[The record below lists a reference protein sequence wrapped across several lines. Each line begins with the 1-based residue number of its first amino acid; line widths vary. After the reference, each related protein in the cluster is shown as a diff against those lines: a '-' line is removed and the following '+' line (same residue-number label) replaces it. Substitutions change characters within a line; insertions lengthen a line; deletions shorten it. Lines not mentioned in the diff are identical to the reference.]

1 MTTFRSARS
10 NDLPRLIELGSR
22 MRLESLIWYPPVDEA
37 FLRKN
42 AEVVFSN
49 PNKFCCVVAEN
60 GSNIVGW
67 LNGLVSGYVFSPMPV
82 AVHDIFYI
90 APEHR
95 SYQTARGLILAYIE
109 WAESLG
115 IKRQVIRLDTAL
127 RPEKVDRFYR
137 RMGFHPI
144 GGQYVRDGYSHCNS
158 GDNCAR

>member
-1 MTTFRSARS
+1 MIRKATTS
-10 NDLPRLIELGSR
+10 DLPSLITLGER
-22 MRLESLIWYPPVDEA
+22 MRLESLVWYPPIEEDY
-37 FLRKN
+37 LREKM
-42 AEVVFSN
+42 EVVFSH
-49 PNKFCCVVAEN
+49 PDKFCCFVAQN

-67 LNGLVSGYVFSPMPV
+67 LNGLVSGYAFSPVPV
-82 AVHDIFYI
+82 AVHDVFYI

-95 SYQTARGLILAYIE
+95 SYQTARGLVRAYVE

-144 GGQYVRDGYSHCNS
+144 GGQYIRDGRSNNDS
-158 GDNCAR
+158 GAGRAR

>member
-1 MTTFRSARS
+1 MSTSLRNARTD
-10 NDLPRLIELGSR
+10 DLPEIINLGNR
-22 MRLESLIWYPPVDEA
+22 IRLESLVWYPPIEEDYLEENWKTLVSTPD
-37 FLRKN
+37 
-42 AEVVFSN
+42 
-49 PNKFCCVVAEN
+49 KFCCIVAQN

-67 LNGLVSGYVFSPMPV
+67 LNGFVSGYIFSRMRL
-82 AVHDIFYI
+82 AAHDVFYI

-95 SYQTARGLILAYIE
+95 SYQTARGLVLAYVG

-144 GGQYVRDGYSHCNS
+144 GGQYVRDKWRQSQPS
-158 GDNCAR
+158 SV